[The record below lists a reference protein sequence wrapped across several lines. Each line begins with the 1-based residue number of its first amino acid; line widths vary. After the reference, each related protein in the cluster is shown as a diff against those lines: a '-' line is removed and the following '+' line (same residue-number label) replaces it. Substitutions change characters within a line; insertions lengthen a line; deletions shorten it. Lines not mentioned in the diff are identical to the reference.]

1 MTQDAPGAGLARA
14 AAITDRL
21 RSPGGCPWDAEQTHT
36 SLVRYLVE
44 ECFELVQALEDGD
57 PAAVRE
63 ELGDVLFQ
71 VLFHARIAAES
82 PASAGGF
89 DIDDVA
95 DGLVDKL
102 VTRHPHVFAAADD
115 APLTASDQEVRWDE
129 IKKAERA
136 RTQGRASV
144 LDGVALAQPAL
155 ALAGK
160 LGSRSAK
167 FDVQAPLPP
176 DDSPAATIFR
186 LAYALGR
193 SGVDV
198 EGAVRTV
205 ARGHAAAMLEA
216 ETAADA
222 SAAGDHSP
230 GSVTPS

>member
-1 MTQDAPGAGLARA
+1 MAEQVTPGAGLARA

-44 ECFELVQALEDGD
+44 ECFELVQALEDDD

-71 VLFHARIAAES
+71 VLFHARIAAETPS
-82 PASAGGF
+82 AAGGF

-102 VTRHPHVFAAADD
+102 VTRHPHVFAAGSGSVGE
-115 APLTASDQEVRWDE
+115 APVSASDQEVRWDE

-160 LGSRSAK
+160 LGSRAEK
-167 FDVQAPLPP
+167 FDVHAPLPA

-186 LAYALGR
+186 LAYELGR
-193 SGVDV
+193 SGADV
-198 EGAVRTV
+198 EGAVRAI
-205 ARGHAAAMLEA
+205 ARGHAAAMLDA
-216 ETAADA
+216 ESSADES
-222 SAAGDHSP
+222 SAG
-230 GSVTPS
+230 

>member
-1 MTQDAPGAGLARA
+1 MTDQDTPGAGLLRA

-44 ECFELVQALEDGD
+44 ECYELVQALEDDD

-71 VLFHARIAAES
+71 VLFHARIAAETPS
-82 PASAGGF
+82 AAGGF

-102 VTRHPHVFAAADD
+102 VTRHPHVFAGGSGSAGG
-115 APLTASDQEVRWDE
+115 APLSASDQEVRWDE

-155 ALAGK
+155 ALVGK

-167 FDVQAPLPP
+167 FDVHAPLPD
-176 DDSPAATIFR
+176 DDSPEAAIFR
-186 LAYALGR
+186 LAYELGR
-193 SGVDV
+193 SGTDV
-198 EGAVRTV
+198 EGAVRAI
-205 ARGHAAAMLEA
+205 ARGHAAAMLDA
-216 ETAADA
+216 ESAADESA
-222 SAAGDHSP
+222 SG
-230 GSVTPS
+230 

>member
-1 MTQDAPGAGLARA
+1 MTEHHTPGTGLSRA
-14 AAITDRL
+14 EAITDRL

-71 VLFHARIAAES
+71 VLFHSRIAAET
-82 PASAGGF
+82 PAAAGGF

-95 DGLVDKL
+95 DGLVEKL
-102 VTRHPHVFAAADD
+102 VTRHPHVFATGSGSIPA

-167 FDVQAPLPP
+167 FDVQVPLPA

-186 LAYALGR
+186 LAFALGR
-193 SGVDV
+193 DGVDV
-198 EGAVRTV
+198 EGAVRAV
-205 ARGHAAAMLEA
+205 ARGHAAAMLET
-216 ETAADA
+216 E
-222 SAAGDHSP
+222 SAAQSQ
-230 GSVTPS
+230 VTHPAG